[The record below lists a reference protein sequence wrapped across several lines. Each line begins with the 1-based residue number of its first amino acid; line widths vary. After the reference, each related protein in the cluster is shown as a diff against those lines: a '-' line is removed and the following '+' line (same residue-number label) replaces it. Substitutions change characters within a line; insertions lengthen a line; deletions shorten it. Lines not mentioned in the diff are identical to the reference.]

1 MSSEPGRSRELQ
13 RRAEDLAEEL
23 RGDCATL
30 EESLA
35 QMQRT
40 PPDEVEKDLERHLE
54 RIGPVCQRIEAA
66 AEALSEVRR
75 HLHESGCEPGEQ
87 VLADLSDCRRLLTGA
102 AGTYGELADV
112 VAEVMS
118 GVRERLKTLR
128 RGGKTLRSYRRGTGL
143 AG

>member
-1 MSSEPGRSRELQ
+1 MSSEGKGRRELR

-40 PPDEVEKDLERHLE
+40 PPEEVEEGLERHLE
-54 RIGPVCQRIEAA
+54 RIEPVCRRIETAA
-66 AEALSEVRR
+66 AALREVQRR
-75 HLHESGCEPGEQ
+75 MDQSGFEPGEQ
-87 VLADLSDCRRLLTGA
+87 AMADLSDCRRLLTGA
-102 AGTYGELADV
+102 AGTYGELADA

-118 GVRERLKTLR
+118 DVRERLKTLR